1 MELSDD
7 DSPERNENRGQRYGN
22 DLKHFKSKSNVL
34 LHDSDREDEGDDGAD
49 GVMWPSNT
57 GKPQRRDTDDG
68 EEDDQAICWPSS
80 KKVVT
85 FTKKQQERRP
95 RTNKHLDDHLDEPD
109 AVQTEPER

>member
-22 DLKHFKSKSNVL
+22 NLKHFKSKSNVL

-57 GKPQRRDTDDG
+57 GKPQRRDTDD

-95 RTNKHLDDHLDEPD
+95 RANKRLDDHLDEPD